1 MKPEQDAVLEALYRA
16 HFHQL
21 EVHAYRFLGSWE
33 DAHVAA
39 QETFHIAC
47 EKIDVLMAS
56 PNQVGWLKNTVKYV
70 CQNMR
75 RSRQRQLL
83 LFSSL
88 EELGDGDLPAAADE
102 PGGDPME
109 PFRGL
114 LSEEEL
120 RLLQAIV
127 LDGVSYAEAAKAL
140 GINLW
145 ACRKRVQRAMDRLRQ
160 KYRENFG
167 EDFSP

>member
-1 MKPEQDAVLEALYRA
+1 
-16 HFHQL
+16 
-21 EVHAYRFLGSWE
+21 
-33 DAHVAA
+33 
-39 QETFHIAC
+39 
-47 EKIDVLMAS
+47 
-56 PNQVGWLKNTVKYV
+56 
-70 CQNMR
+70 
-75 RSRQRQLL
+75 
-83 LFSSL
+83 
-88 EELGDGDLPAAADE
+88 
-102 PGGDPME
+102 ME